1 MRVFFLITCLTLA
14 LGAQAQSVLRLA
26 SDVWPPFTNES
37 GKQAVAMA
45 LVHEALQRSGF
56 QPGTDILATGAVTPA
71 ILRGEYDGSVA
82 VWRDAEREAI
92 LRFSEPY
99 LENRLILV
107 GRKGSEVEA
116 TRLADLEG
124 KRIAIVESYAYGEA
138 VDTARGITWLRGQDN
153 QESLERLLREEADYM
168 LVDELL
174 MQYVLQH
181 QPEEAGQYLA
191 IGSVPLL
198 RRSLHFGLRKDRAG
212 ADYIMERFNTA
223 IRAMI
228 QDGTYHQILAFNWI
242 RTDVDGDGRVE
253 LVLDGKRAG
262 TQAPSGSYT
271 LLASAPAAQGPER
284 YLIEGTTYTGWDQVP
299 EEYKVAQT
307 PYVNPDGVTL
317 LRFRF

>member
-1 MRVFFLITCLTLA
+1 MRFVFLIACLATALA
-14 LGAQAQSVLRLA
+14 AQAQSALRLA
-26 SDVWPPFTNES
+26 SDVWPPFTNET

-45 LVHEALQRSGF
+45 LVHEALQRAGF

-71 ILRGEYDGSVA
+71 ILSEEYDGSVA

-107 GRKGSEVEA
+107 GRKGSDVQA
-116 TRLADLEG
+116 ARLADLEG

-138 VDTARGITWLRGQDN
+138 VDTARGITWLRGRDN

-181 QPEEAGQYLA
+181 QPRQAEQYLE
-191 IGSVPLL
+191 IGDTPLL
-198 RRSLHFGLRKDRAG
+198 RRSLHFALRKDRPEAG
-212 ADYIMERFNTA
+212 YILERFNRA

-262 TQAPSGSYT
+262 TEAPSGSYT

-284 YLIEGTTYTGWDQVP
+284 YLIEGKTYTGWDQVP
-299 EEYKVAQT
+299 EEYKVAPA

-317 LRFRF
+317 LRFQF

>member
-1 MRVFFLITCLTLA
+1 MRLVFLAAVLTAA
-14 LGAQAQSVLRLA
+14 LSAQAQSALRLA
-26 SDVWPPFTNES
+26 SDVWLPFTNET
-37 GKQAVAMA
+37 GKHAVAIA

-56 QPGTDILATGAVTPA
+56 QPETDILEAGAVTPA
-71 ILRGEYDGSVA
+71 ILSEEYDGSVA
-82 VWRDAEREAI
+82 VWRDAAREES

-99 LENRLILV
+99 LENRLVLV
-107 GRKGSEVEA
+107 GRKGSDVQA
-116 TRLADLEG
+116 SSLAELQG

-138 VDTARGITWLRGQDN
+138 VDTARGITWLRGKDN

-181 QPEEAGQYLA
+181 QPEEAKQYLE
-191 IGSVPLL
+191 IGSSPLL
-198 RRSLHFGLRKDRAG
+198 RRSLHFALRKDRPGAG
-212 ADYIMERFNTA
+212 YILERFNRA

-242 RTDVDGDGRVE
+242 RTDVDGDGQVE

-284 YLIEGTTYTGWDQVP
+284 YFIEGKTYTGWDQVP
-299 EEYKVAQT
+299 EEYKVAPA